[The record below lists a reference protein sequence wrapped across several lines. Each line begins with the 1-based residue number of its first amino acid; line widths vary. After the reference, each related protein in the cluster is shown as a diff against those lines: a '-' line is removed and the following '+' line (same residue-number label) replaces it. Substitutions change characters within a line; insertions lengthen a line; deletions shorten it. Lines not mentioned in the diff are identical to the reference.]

1 VETRIHHCETIANES
16 TRGSEM
22 MLASRTR
29 TLVRKAAMVA
39 SSAPVSTSTATSR
52 RAMGASTRRI
62 HRSFHSNL
70 VSNRGFSTLPTDEG
84 SGDNAEAKQQ
94 IPSASAVVQDNH
106 NDEDESPLEE
116 EAENVAMAFDENDNP
131 TQSELNK
138 NLKPSEIVEALDRHI
153 VGQSDAKKSVAIA
166 MRNRWRRRQLPEDLR
181 KEVTPRNVLL
191 VGPTGCGKTEVAR
204 RMAMINDAP
213 FLKVEATKFTEVG
226 YHGRDVDQI
235 IRDLMDVAMQLAK
248 KQHTEIFKEQAEK
261 LAEERILDILAGPSS
276 ENASRSRE
284 SFRDMLQQGLLDDQK
299 IEIDVP
305 NPKQNQNELDQ
316 SNPQIVAMSDLMQR
330 LASGGKKQSSE
341 RKKMPISD
349 ARGII
354 YEVELERLLE
364 NVDLKKSAVAA
375 VEESGVVFID
385 EIDKIC
391 SPREG
396 MGGRSADASAEG
408 VQRDLLPLIE
418 GTTINTKHGNVNTD
432 YILFIAS
439 GAFHA
444 VKVSDL
450 LPELQGRLPIRVE
463 LAGLTEDDLYKILTE
478 PVANLVRQQIELIGA
493 EGVDLVFEDEA
504 LREIA
509 RMAALLNK
517 TVENI
522 GARRLHTVLER
533 IMETISFDA
542 AEMEDGSTVN
552 VTKDTVTERLSSVT
566 KKMDVS
572 RYIL

>member
-1 VETRIHHCETIANES
+1 
-16 TRGSEM
+16 M
-22 MLASRTR
+22 
-29 TLVRKAAMVA
+29 AAV
-39 SSAPVSTSTATSR
+39 PSR
-52 RAMGASTRRI
+52 RIPRAFRCSSPGLTAG
-62 HRSFHSNL
+62 
-70 VSNRGFSTLPTDEG
+70 RGFSSLPTDDGNGGYTTDGETTTP
-84 SGDNAEAKQQ
+84 A
-94 IPSASAVVQDNH
+94 ASAASVESV
-106 NDEDESPLEE
+106 EDGGGDSYP
-116 EAENVAMAFDENDNP
+116 NVDDDANAAAAADATDENDHTNANP
-131 TQSELNK
+131 NELNK

-153 VGQSDAKKSVAIA
+153 VGQPDAKKSVAIA

-248 KQHTEIFKEQAEK
+248 KQHTETFKEQAES

-276 ENASRSRE
+276 ENAARSRE
-284 SFRDMLQQGLLDDQK
+284 SFRDMLKQGLLDDQE

-305 NPKQNQNELDQ
+305 NPKQNQNEIDQ

-330 LASGGKKQSSE
+330 LASGGKKQSTE
-341 RKKMPISD
+341 RKKLPISD
-349 ARGII
+349 ARGVI

-509 RMAALLNK
+509 RMAAMLNK
-517 TVENI
+517 TIENI

-542 AEMEDGSTVN
+542 AEMEDGSSVT
-552 VTKDTVTERLSSVT
+552 VTKATVEERLQSVT
-566 KKMDVS
+566 QKMDVS

>member
-1 VETRIHHCETIANES
+1 
-16 TRGSEM
+16 
-22 MLASRTR
+22 
-29 TLVRKAAMVA
+29 
-39 SSAPVSTSTATSR
+39 
-52 RAMGASTRRI
+52 
-62 HRSFHSNL
+62 
-70 VSNRGFSTLPTDEG
+70 
-84 SGDNAEAKQQ
+84 
-94 IPSASAVVQDNH
+94 
-106 NDEDESPLEE
+106 
-116 EAENVAMAFDENDNP
+116 
-131 TQSELNK
+131 
-138 NLKPSEIVEALDRHI
+138 LKPSEIVEALDRHI
-153 VGQSDAKKSVAIA
+153 VGQSAAKKSVAIA
-166 MRNRWRRRQLPEDLR
+166 MRNRWRRRQLHEDLR

-235 IRDLMDVAMQLAK
+235 IRDLMDVAIALAK
-248 KQHTEIFKEQAEK
+248 KQHTEVFKEQAET

-276 ENASRSRE
+276 DNAARGRE
-284 SFRDMLQQGLLDDQK
+284 SFRGMLRQGLLDDQE

-305 NPKQNQNELDQ
+305 NPKQNQTEVDQ

-330 LASGGKKQSSE
+330 LASGGKKQPTE
-341 RKKMPISD
+341 RKKLPISE
-349 ARGII
+349 ARGVIL
-354 YEVELERLLE
+354 EVELERLLE

-396 MGGRSADASAEG
+396 MGRSADASAEG

-418 GTTINTKHGNVNTD
+418 GTTISTKHGNVRTD

-493 EGVDLVFEDEA
+493 EGVKLIFEDEA

-533 IMETISFDA
+533 IMEKISFEA
-542 AEMEDGSTVN
+542 AEMDDGSTVT
-552 VTKDTVTERLSSVT
+552 VTKETVEERLKDVT
-566 KKMDVS
+566 MKADVS

>member
-1 VETRIHHCETIANES
+1 
-16 TRGSEM
+16 M

-39 SSAPVSTSTATSR
+39 STAPVSTSSATSI
-52 RAMGASTRRI
+52 RAMGASSRRI

-70 VSNRGFSTLPTDEG
+70 VTNRGFSTLPTDESNG
-84 SGDNAEAKQQ
+84 KNAEAKQQ
-94 IPSASAVVQDNH
+94 IPSASAVVQDDH
-106 NDEDESPLEE
+106 DDEDESPLQE

-138 NLKPSEIVEALDRHI
+138 NLKPSEIVEALDQHI
-153 VGQSDAKKSVAIA
+153 VGQPDAKKSVAIA

-248 KQHTEIFKEQAEK
+248 KQHTEIFKEQAES

-330 LASGGKKQSSE
+330 LASGGKKQSTE

-493 EGVDLVFEDEA
+493 EGVNLVFEDDA

-542 AEMEDGSTVN
+542 AEMEDGSTVT
-552 VTKDTVTERLSSVT
+552 VTKETVTERLSSVT

>member
-1 VETRIHHCETIANES
+1 
-16 TRGSEM
+16 
-22 MLASRTR
+22 MLASSTR
-29 TLVRKAAMVA
+29 SLVRKAAMAAAA
-39 SSAPVSTSTATSR
+39 SSVSAPAASATGSVATRACSGSMASSSSR
-52 RAMGASTRRI
+52 PTLVHGSFRSPPLASGR
-62 HRSFHSNL
+62 
-70 VSNRGFSTLPTDEG
+70 RGFSSLPTDEE
-84 SGDNAEAKQQ
+84 SGEESTPEVKTPPPPPPPTAEGD
-94 IPSASAVVQDNH
+94 AS
-106 NDEDESPLEE
+106 
-116 EAENVAMAFDENDNP
+116 DENDQTATENNNDNNNDNGN
-131 TQSELNK
+131 ELNK
-138 NLKPSEIVEALDRHI
+138 NLKPSEIVDALDRHI
-153 VGQSDAKKSVAIA
+153 VGQPDAKKSVAIA

-248 KQHTEIFKEQAEK
+248 KQHVEVFKEQAET
-261 LAEERILDILAGPSS
+261 LAEKRILDILAGPSS
-276 ENASRSRE
+276 ETANRSRE
-284 SFRDMLQQGLLDDQK
+284 SFRDMLRQGLLDDQE

-305 NPKQNQNELDQ
+305 SPKQNQAEVDQ

-330 LASGGKKQSSE
+330 LATGGKKQPTE
-341 RKKMPISD
+341 RKKMPIAD

-354 YEVELERLLE
+354 FEVELDRLLE

-478 PVANLVRQQIELIGA
+478 PVANLVRQQVELIGA

-509 RMAALLNK
+509 RMAAVLNK

-542 AEMEDGSTVN
+542 AEMEEGSTVT
-552 VTKDTVTERLSSVT
+552 VTKETVEERLESVT